1 MVGKTILIVDDEAP
15 IREMIAVA
23 LEMAGYECL
32 EAENTQQAH
41 AVIVDR
47 KPDLIL
53 LDWMLP
59 GTSGIELARRLKRDE
74 LTVDIPIIMLTA
86 KGEEDNKIQGLEVGA
101 DDYITKPFSPRE
113 LVARLKAVLRR
124 TGPGDSEAPIEVGG
138 LLLDPISHRVT
149 IDGKPAEMGPTE
161 YRLLQF
167 FMTHQE
173 RAYTRGQ
180 LLDQVWGGN
189 VYVEERTV
197 DVHIR
202 RLRKAL
208 GEVYENLVQTVRG
221 TGYRFSTKSCPRSRP
236 PSGRSRFPWT
246 VRDGPPLDRMQ
257 SVVNQDW
264 RGALIRHLLLVLAA
278 SLVLGVV
285 SGHYGWALA
294 LGLALYLG
302 WTLWQLLRLHQWL
315 RNHQPDEPPPD
326 SYGLWGEVFDNI
338 YHLQR
343 RNQRA
348 RGRLQ
353 AVIDRIQESTAALRD
368 AVIMLDSDGNLE
380 WWNLAAENLLGL
392 KTPQDGGQPVSN
404 LIRHPRFKEYF
415 DQEDYREPLE
425 IPSPINERLRLQF
438 HITLYGNREHL
449 MLVRDVTR
457 VHQLEQMR
465 KDFVANVSHE
475 LRTPLTVIAG
485 YLETLLDNVEDVNP
499 RWLRA
504 LQQMQQQA
512 GRMQNLLNDLLLL
525 AKLEATDYPGDN
537 KPVAVDALLASIR
550 NDAQALSA
558 GRNHRISLD
567 AAPAVQLKG
576 SEAELRSAFSNLVFN
591 AVKYTPDE
599 GEIRIRWWA
608 DEQGAHLSVQDTG
621 IGVDPKHLPR
631 LTERFYRVDSSRAS
645 NTGGTGLG
653 LAIVKHVLIRHRA
666 RLEISSVP
674 GKGSTFTCHFAPAQ
688 VAEAERK
695 APK

>member
-1 MVGKTILIVDDEAP
+1 
-15 IREMIAVA
+15 
-23 LEMAGYECL
+23 
-32 EAENTQQAH
+32 
-41 AVIVDR
+41 
-47 KPDLIL
+47 
-53 LDWMLP
+53 
-59 GTSGIELARRLKRDE
+59 
-74 LTVDIPIIMLTA
+74 
-86 KGEEDNKIQGLEVGA
+86 
-101 DDYITKPFSPRE
+101 
-113 LVARLKAVLRR
+113 
-124 TGPGDSEAPIEVGG
+124 
-138 LLLDPISHRVT
+138 
-149 IDGKPAEMGPTE
+149 
-161 YRLLQF
+161 
-167 FMTHQE
+167 
-173 RAYTRGQ
+173 
-180 LLDQVWGGN
+180 
-189 VYVEERTV
+189 
-197 DVHIR
+197 
-202 RLRKAL
+202 
-208 GEVYENLVQTVRG
+208 
-221 TGYRFSTKSCPRSRP
+221 
-236 PSGRSRFPWT
+236 
-246 VRDGPPLDRMQ
+246 MQ

-567 AAPAVQLKG
+567 AAPRCAAQGQRGGTAQRLLQPGIQRGEVHPRRRRDPHPLVGRRTGRAPVGAGHRYRRRPQAPAAPDRALLPGGLQPRLQHRRHRPRPGHRQARADPPPRAPGNQQRARQGQHLHLPFRPGAGRRGRAQGAEVNLVAVPRHRRRHGQGLQATTQPLILKG
-576 SEAELRSAFSNLVFN
+576 LLATAHPHGPFS
-591 AVKYTPDE
+591 
-599 GEIRIRWWA
+599 
-608 DEQGAHLSVQDTG
+608 
-621 IGVDPKHLPR
+621 
-631 LTERFYRVDSSRAS
+631 
-645 NTGGTGLG
+645 
-653 LAIVKHVLIRHRA
+653 
-666 RLEISSVP
+666 
-674 GKGSTFTCHFAPAQ
+674 
-688 VAEAERK
+688 
-695 APK
+695 